1 MSESAESN
9 ENPIPAPAKGG
20 KLMTI
25 LAIVNFVAVLGLGG
39 YIVYTQQ
46 HAAAQSKPQP
56 AKKGAHGDDAA
67 GEHGEGKP
75 EGGHGESAE
84 GGHGEEKAEGEHG
97 GGGHGEEKAAGD
109 HGGGGHAAADD
120 DDDERHKGPLL
131 ALESMVTNLAE
142 PDENR
147 YLKVT
152 MQLRITS
159 EAAKAEVESHI
170 VPVRNQIL
178 LYLSSLAIEDLSGAD
193 NKRAIQKRVKRIANE
208 AMPSSRI
215 TEVYFTEFVIQ

>member
-1 MSESAESN
+1 MAESSESN
-9 ENPIPAPAKGG
+9 ENPTPAPAKGG

-39 YIVYTQQ
+39 YTVYTQQ

-56 AKKGAHGDDAA
+56 AKKDAHGAEPAGDHGEAKA
-67 GEHGEGKP
+67 EGEHGEQ
-75 EGGHGESAE
+75 AE

-97 GGGHGEEKAAGD
+97 GGHGEEKAEGE
-109 HGGGGHAAADD
+109 HGGGHGSADD
-120 DDDERHKGPLL
+120 DEEERHKGPLL
-131 ALESMVTNLAE
+131 PLESMVTNLSE

-159 EAAKAEVESHI
+159 EAAKPEVESHI

-208 AMPSSRI
+208 ALPSSRI